1 MILYFLRHGWAGDQ
15 LDDPTADEARE
26 LTTAAEDELRAAA
39 EVWRRLEVRPDVVFS
54 SPLPRAR
61 RTAELLV
68 EGVGIGADIAVD
80 DRLRPGATWD
90 DLSAAISDQSD
101 AERAMFVGHSPD
113 LMRVVELLTGASR
126 IALHVGGM
134 ACLEFDGRP
143 GPGRA
148 KLLWLLDPDLYLP
161 EPHDDSS

>member
-1 MILYFLRHGWAGDQ
+1 MILYFLRHAWAGDP
-15 LDDPTADEARE
+15 LHDSAADEARE
-26 LTTAAEDELRAAA
+26 LTEAAEAELRAAA
-39 EVWRRLEVRPDVVFS
+39 ELWRRLQVRPDLVLS

-68 EGVGIGADIAVD
+68 DGVGTGARVAIDE
-80 DRLRPGATWD
+80 RLRPGATWD
-90 DLSAAISDQSD
+90 DLSAALTAQSVT
-101 AERAMFVGHSPD
+101 ERAMFVGHSPD

-134 ACLEFDGRP
+134 ACLEFEAEPTP
-143 GPGRA
+143 GTG

-161 EPHDDSS
+161 EHDDS

>member
-1 MILYFLRHGWAGDQ
+1 MILYFLRHAWAGDP
-15 LDDPTADEARE
+15 LPDPAADEARQ
-26 LTTAAEDELRAAA
+26 LTEAAEAELRAAA
-39 EVWRRLEVRPDVVFS
+39 ELWRRLQVRPDLVLS

-68 EGVGIGADIAVD
+68 EGIGISASVAVD

-90 DLSAAISDQSD
+90 DLLAALIDQSVT
-101 AERAMFVGHSPD
+101 ERAMFVGHSPD

-134 ACLEFDGRP
+134 ACLEFEAEPTPEAGT
-143 GPGRA
+143 
-148 KLLWLLDPDLYLP
+148 LLWLLDPDLYLP
-161 EPHDDSS
+161 EHDDS

>member
-1 MILYFLRHGWAGDQ
+1 
-15 LDDPTADEARE
+15 
-26 LTTAAEDELRAAA
+26 
-39 EVWRRLEVRPDVVFS
+39 
-54 SPLPRAR
+54 
-61 RTAELLV
+61 
-68 EGVGIGADIAVD
+68 
-80 DRLRPGATWD
+80 
-90 DLSAAISDQSD
+90 
-101 AERAMFVGHSPD
+101 MFVGHSPD
-113 LMRVVELLTGASR
+113 LMRVVEQLTGASR

>member
-1 MILYFLRHGWAGDQ
+1 VILYFLRHAWAGDP
-15 LDDPTADEARE
+15 LHDSAADEARE
-26 LTTAAEDELRAAA
+26 LTEAAEAELRAAA
-39 EVWRRLEVRPDVVFS
+39 ELWRRLQVRPDVVLS

-68 EGVGIGADIAVD
+68 EGVGTDTGVTVD

-90 DLSAAISDQSD
+90 DVSAALGDQSG
-101 AERAMFVGHSPD
+101 ATRVMFVGHSPD

-134 ACLEFDGRP
+134 ACLEFEGQPGR
-143 GPGRA
+143 GRA
-148 KLLWLLDPDLYLP
+148 KLAWLLDPDLYLS
-161 EPHDDSS
+161 EPHADG